1 MNPLF
6 QSWLL
11 QSAVIFLI
19 IGSLAGIVVGALL
32 LLRPQSLQRVGQFLN
47 RWISTRHLDQSLE
60 RTVDLDHWFY
70 RHYRTSGALTLMGA
84 VYILYFFTVRLD
96 RANAIAGL
104 SRHFNWPTSLV
115 GGLLDAMALSA
126 MLGALFAAFV
136 ALFLLVRPSLLRE
149 FEQGANQWV
158 SLRRALK
165 PMEIPR
171 KGLDEIVFQYKRRV
185 GIMLVLGSLYTS
197 VLLTLWL
204 SRYYTT

>member
-1 MNPLF
+1 MNTLF

-11 QSAVIFLI
+11 QCAVIFLI

-32 LLRPQSLQRVGQFLN
+32 LLRPQSLQRVGQFFN

-60 RTVDLDHWFY
+60 RTVDLDPWFY
-70 RHYRTSGALTLMGA
+70 RHCRTSGVLTLTGA
-84 VYILYFFTVRLD
+84 VYILYYFTVKLD

-104 SRHFNWPTSLV
+104 SKHFNWPASLV
-115 GGLLDAMALSA
+115 GGLLDALVLSA
-126 MLGALFAAFV
+126 ILGALFAAFV

-165 PMEIPR
+165 PMEMPR
-171 KGLDEIVFQYKRRV
+171 KGVDEYIFRHGRQA
-185 GIMLVLGSLYTS
+185 GILLVLGGLYTL
-197 VLLTLWL
+197 VLLTFWF
-204 SRYYTT
+204 SRQS

>member
-11 QSAVIFLI
+11 QSVVIFLV
-19 IGSLAGIVVGALL
+19 IGSLAGIIVGVLL

-60 RTVDLDHWFY
+60 RIVDLDPWFY
-70 RHYRTSGALTLMGA
+70 RHRRASGAFTLAGA
-84 VYILYFFTVRLD
+84 VYILYFFTVKLD

-104 SRHFNWPTSLV
+104 SRHFNWPALAA
-115 GGLLDAMALSA
+115 GGVLDALVLSA
-126 MLGALFAAFV
+126 MLGALFSAFV
-136 ALFLLVRPSLLRE
+136 ALFLLMRPSLLRE

-171 KGLDEIVFQYKRRV
+171 KGVDEYIFRHSRQT
-185 GIMLVLGSLYTS
+185 GILFVLGGLYTL
-197 VLLTLWL
+197 VLLTFWF
-204 SRYYTT
+204 SRQG

>member
-19 IGSLAGIVVGALL
+19 AGSLAGIVVGALL

-47 RWISTRHLDQSLE
+47 RWVSTRHLDQSLE
-60 RTVDLDHWFY
+60 RTVNLDPWFY
-70 RHYRTSGALTLMGA
+70 RHRRTSGALTLMGA
-84 VYILYFFTVRLD
+84 VYILYFFTVKLD

-104 SRHFNWPTSLV
+104 SRHFNWPALAA
-115 GGLLDAMALSA
+115 GGVLDALVLSA
-126 MLGALFAAFV
+126 MLGALFAIFV

-165 PMEIPR
+165 PVEMPR
-171 KGLDEIVFQYKRRV
+171 KGVDEYIFRHSRPA
-185 GIMLVLGSLYTS
+185 GILLVLGGLYTL
-197 VLLTLWL
+197 VLLTFWF
-204 SRYYTT
+204 SRQG